1 MGPEKISPARS
12 PFIVRKMN
20 RSDIGQ
26 CMVLSADEGWNQTE
40 RDWGRLVDNP
50 HNDCLVAADGRMI
63 VGTATAMN
71 YKNQI
76 AWIGMVLVDKDYR
89 GQGISKMLLSAL
101 LKLLKSCRSVK
112 LDATPAGQRVYEK
125 MGFISEYIIYRL
137 TTHSMDNLQPGQTG
151 IIPQPVLQPDVS
163 DVAKLDSVVFGTD
176 RECLVK
182 SLVKEN
188 TGKALMIKKD
198 NAISA
203 FLLGREG
210 RKYQHIGPVS
220 ASSYHDAKAL
230 ISSALANLAGQPVVL
245 DVPADKDELIRWLSS
260 MGFKVQR
267 HFVRMYLQTNPYP
280 GKKEEQFLI
289 CGPEF
294 G

>member
-12 PFIVRKMN
+12 PFIVRKMK

-40 RDWGRLVDNP
+40 RDWGRLVDNL
-50 HNDCLVAADGRMI
+50 HNDCLVAADGKMI

-71 YKNQI
+71 YANHI

-89 GQGISKMLLSAL
+89 GQGISKMMLSAL

-125 MGFISEYIIYRL
+125 LGFISEYIIYRL

-188 TGKALMIKKD
+188 TGKAL
-198 NAISA
+198 
-203 FLLGREG
+203 
-210 RKYQHIGPVS
+210 
-220 ASSYHDAKAL
+220 

-267 HFVRMYLQTNPYP
+267 HFVRMYLQTNPCP